1 MFKSLNYRHNIA
13 RVVVLCSI
21 AIPFVIIFMPFFI
34 PMLLAMFFAF
44 GLEPI
49 WKKIGSS
56 RRQKKFFPLYLMAFC
71 FFFLIIPFGYVG
83 VKVVRLLQEFT
94 SQGTQNSQLFQTLNT
109 IWDKAFVAINEMLR
123 TLNLEQDVLP
133 NKDEI
138 ITKVSPI
145 VLENTTSFLS
155 GIPELGMSL
164 LVFLGM
170 LIVFVSHTS
179 QIKDFFMGLKVLPQ
193 DELEEIIECLKKN
206 CHMTLVSTFLIG
218 MLQAFIVATGASIF
232 GYHEFLLIFI
242 LTFLLSFIPV
252 VGAAPVSFVLALA
265 SLMMQQNG
273 NAIGLVVV
281 TIIAGSIDNVIK
293 PYVFSGDEEGGVHP
307 FVALLGIIGAII
319 VFGLPGLLLGPLLLQ
334 VGVELIPKMTSEAAA
349 HTKI

>member
-13 RVVVLCSI
+13 RIAVLGAI
-21 AIPFVIIFMPFFI
+21 AIPFIIIFMPFFV

-49 WKKIGSS
+49 WEKIGST
-56 RRQKKFFPLYLMAFC
+56 RRQKNFFPLYLLAFSV
-71 FFFLIIPFGYVG
+71 FFLVIPFVFVS
-83 VKVVRLLQEFT
+83 VKVVRLLQGFALE
-94 SQGTQNSQLFQTLNT
+94 GTQNSQLFQSLNT
-109 IWDKAFVAINEMLR
+109 IWDKAFASINEVMQTVGLDP
-123 TLNLEQDVLP
+123 EILP

-138 ITKVSPI
+138 ISKVSPI
-145 VLENTTSFLS
+145 VVTKTTEFLA

-164 LVFLGM
+164 LVFFGM
-170 LIVFVSHTS
+170 LIVFVSHTA
-179 QIKDFFMGLKVLPQ
+179 QIRSFFLSIQILPQ
-193 DELEEIIECLKKN
+193 HELEEIIECLKKN
-206 CHMTLVSTFLIG
+206 CYMTLISTFLIG
-218 MLQAFIVATGASIF
+218 MLQACIVATGAAIF

-242 LTFLLSFIPV
+242 ITFLLSFIPV
-252 VGAAPVSFVLALA
+252 IGAAPVSFVLALA

-273 NAIGLVVV
+273 NAMGLVVV

-293 PYVFSGDEEGGVHP
+293 PYVFSGDEGGVHP

>member
-1 MFKSLNYRHNIA
+1 MMFKNLNYRHNLA
-13 RVVVLCSI
+13 RIIVLCAIS
-21 AIPFVIIFMPFFI
+21 IPFVIIFMPFFVPI
-34 PMLLAMFFAF
+34 LLAMLFAF

-49 WKKIGSS
+49 WEKIGSK
-56 RRQKKFFPLYLMAFC
+56 RRQKKFFPLYLIIFC

-83 VKVVRLLQEFT
+83 VKAVRLLQGFT
-94 SQGTQNSQLFQTLNT
+94 SGGMQNSQLFQSLNT
-109 IWDKAFVAINEMLR
+109 IWDKAYSAAND
-123 TLNLEQDVLP
+123 TLNMLGMDPDILP

-138 ITKVSPI
+138 VSRVSPI
-145 VLENTTSFLS
+145 ILEKTTAFLA
-155 GIPELGMSL
+155 GIPELGMAL

-170 LIVFVSHTS
+170 LIVFVSRTS
-179 QIKDFFMGLKVLPQ
+179 QIKNFFMKLKFLPQ
-193 DELEEIIECLKKN
+193 DELEEIIKCLKRN
-206 CHMTLVSTFLIG
+206 CYLTLVSIFLIG

-242 LTFLLSFIPV
+242 VTFLLSFIPV
-252 VGAAPVSFVLALA
+252 IGAAPVSFVLALA

-273 NAIGLVVV
+273 NAIGLAVV
-281 TIIAGSIDNVIK
+281 TIVAGSIDNVIK
-293 PYVFSGDEEGGVHP
+293 PYVFSGDEQGVHP

-349 HTKI
+349 HTKL